1 MLEEKNEDVMKVETV
16 CVVEVDALEVVRVG
30 AVAVLVVAVL
40 VVAVLVVAVLVVA
53 VLVATQEILRDLVG
67 LGAQGFNPKRLNT
80 FRLQEQP
87 YSLFQQQ

>member
-1 MLEEKNEDVMKVETV
+1 VETV

-40 VVAVLVVAVLVVA
+40 VVAVLGVAVLGVAVLGVA
-53 VLVATQEILRDLVG
+53 VLVATQEILRDLMG
-67 LGAQGFNPKRLNT
+67 LGAQGFNPKRSNT
-80 FRLQEQP
+80 FQLQVQP